1 MQIFFS
7 LFVFGEVWRSKEKEV
22 TLSSISINNKIMTY
36 IETEIPGVW
45 IIEPKIFFDPRGYF
59 MEAFKQQE
67 FDATIGQINFIQD
80 NESQSSFGT
89 LRGLHYQKGAYIQAK
104 LVRVI
109 KGEVLDVAVDL
120 RKSSPTFGKH
130 ISVLLSDEN
139 KRQLFIPR
147 GFAHGFAVLSEI
159 ALFQYKCD
167 NFYHPEADAGI
178 NIKDESLGIDW
189 KVPVEH
195 AILSEKD
202 LKHACLKDASYD
214 FDINNKLY

>member
-89 LRGLHYQKGAYIQAK
+89 LRGLHYQK
-104 LVRVI
+104 
-109 KGEVLDVAVDL
+109 
-120 RKSSPTFGKH
+120 
-130 ISVLLSDEN
+130 
-139 KRQLFIPR
+139 
-147 GFAHGFAVLSEI
+147 
-159 ALFQYKCD
+159 
-167 NFYHPEADAGI
+167 
-178 NIKDESLGIDW
+178 
-189 KVPVEH
+189 
-195 AILSEKD
+195 
-202 LKHACLKDASYD
+202 
-214 FDINNKLY
+214 